1 MIAVSKVST
10 ATREVVDDLEE
21 RFGRKRVYLFG
32 GAALFLVL
40 LLLIRFATGVHKKT
54 PPPPP
59 RPVSVAKAIA
69 RDVPLY
75 LDEIG
80 TCAANESV
88 QVQAQVSG
96 QIIERHFQD
105 GADVRKGDLLFTID
119 PRPYQAML
127 DQAKGQ
133 LAQAKAQLALDQLN
147 WRRQQELWAKKV
159 SSAQEAD
166 TAQATVATDEARVQS
181 AEAAVSAAQ
190 VNLDFTNIRSPIDGR
205 IGLRQVDVG
214 NTVSAGMNGGAGG
227 AVLVNIDNLDPIYT
241 DFTIAEPDIPLV
253 RRYLNGPNLKVLTD
267 AEGDNYPPREGK
279 LYFIA
284 NTVQAGTG
292 TVQARAVTPNPDR
305 ALWPSQFVHVRLVL
319 DILKSATLV
328 PNNAVQI
335 GQNGPYVFVVKAD
348 ATLDLRQVEPGQK
361 QGELTVIKKG
371 VGPGE
376 EVVTRG
382 QLQLAPGMKVAVQ
395 QTEPTVPNEKKNGES
410 ESSSAL

>member
-1 MIAVSKVST
+1 MIAVSKMST

-32 GAALFLVL
+32 GSALLIAL
-40 LLLIRFATGVHKKT
+40 LLLLRFATSGNKKQ

-59 RPVSVAKAIA
+59 RPVTVAKAVQ

-75 LDEIG
+75 LDQIG

-96 QIIERHFQD
+96 QIIERHFKD
-105 GADVRKGDLLFTID
+105 GADVKKGDLLFTID

-147 WRRQQELWAKKV
+147 WRRQQELWSKKV

-181 AEAAVSAAQ
+181 AEAALSAAQ
-190 VNLDFTNIRSPIDGR
+190 VNLDFTNIKSPIDGR

-214 NTVSAGMNGGAGG
+214 NTVSAAVNGGAGG
-227 AVLVNIDNLDPIYT
+227 AVLVTIDNLDPIYT

-253 RRYLNGPNLKVLTD
+253 RQYLNNPNLKVLTD
-267 AEGDNYPPREGK
+267 AEGDNFPPREGK

-284 NTVQAGTG
+284 NTVQPGTG
-292 TVQARAVTPNPDR
+292 TVQARAITPNPDR
-305 ALWPSQFVHVRLVL
+305 ALWPSQFVHVRLIL
-319 DILKSATLV
+319 DVIKNATLV
-328 PNNAVQI
+328 PNNAVQN
-335 GQNGPYVFVVKAD
+335 GQNGPYAFVVKPD
-348 ATLDLRQVEPGQK
+348 STIDLRQVEPGQK
-361 QGELTVIKKG
+361 QGELTLIKKG
-371 VGPGE
+371 VRPGE
-376 EVVTRG
+376 EVIVRG

-395 QTEPTVPNEKKNGES
+395 PGEAASPNEKKNGPAD
-410 ESSSAL
+410 SSSTF

>member
-21 RFGRKRVYLFG
+21 RFGRKRVYVFG
-32 GAALFLVL
+32 SAALLIAL
-40 LLLIRFATGVHKKT
+40 LLLIRFATSANKKS

-80 TCAANESV
+80 TCAAYESV

-96 QIIERHFQD
+96 QIEARHFKDGQD
-105 GADVRKGDLLFTID
+105 VKKGDLLFTID
-119 PRPYQAML
+119 PRSYQAVL
-127 DQAKGQ
+127 DS
-133 LAQAKAQLALDQLN
+133 AKADLMLAEANLK
-147 WRRQQELWAKKV
+147 RQEELRAKAV
-159 SSAQEAD
+159 TARQDWD
-166 TAQATVATDEARVQS
+166 TAEAS
-181 AEAAVSAAQ
+181 AMKARAAVDAAQ
-190 VNLDFTNIRSPIDGR
+190 VNLDFTQIRSPIDGR

-214 NTVSAGMNGGAGG
+214 NTVAAGLNGGAGG

-253 RRYLNGPNLKVLTD
+253 RRYLNGANLKVLTD

-284 NTVQAGTG
+284 NTVQPGTG
-292 TVQARAVTPNPDR
+292 TVQARAVTPNSDR
-305 ALWPSQFVHVRLVL
+305 ALWPSQFVHVRLIL
-319 DILKSATLV
+319 DTLKDATLV
-328 PNNAVQI
+328 PNNAVQV
-335 GQNGPYVFVVKAD
+335 GQNGPYAFVVKAD
-348 ATLDLRQVEPGQK
+348 STLDLRQVEPGQK

-371 VGPGE
+371 VKPGE

-395 QTEPTVPNEKKNGES
+395 PAEPPPPNEKRNDGEA
-410 ESSSAL
+410 SAL

>member
-1 MIAVSKVST
+1 MITATKVST

-21 RFGRKRVYLFG
+21 RFGRKRLYLFG
-32 GAALFLVL
+32 GAALVIAL
-40 LLLIRFATGVHKKT
+40 LLLLRFATGGNKKT
-54 PPPPP
+54 PPLPP
-59 RPVSVAKAIA
+59 RPVTVSKAIA

-96 QIIERHFQD
+96 QIIERHFKD
-105 GADVRKGDLLFTID
+105 GADVKKGDLLFTID
-119 PRPYQAML
+119 PRPFQAML
-127 DQAKGQ
+127 DQANGQ
-133 LAQAKAQLALDQLN
+133 VAQAKAQLALDQLN
-147 WRRQQELWAKKV
+147 WKRQQELLSKKV

-190 VNLDFTNIRSPIDGR
+190 VNLDFTRIRSPIDGR

-214 NTVSAGMNGGAGG
+214 NTVSAGTNGGSGG
-227 AVLVNIDNLDPIYT
+227 AVLVTIDNLDPIYT

-267 AEGDNYPPREGK
+267 AEGDNYPAREGK

-284 NTVQAGTG
+284 NTVQSGTG

-305 ALWPSQFVHVRLVL
+305 ALWPSQFVHVRLIL
-319 DILKSATLV
+319 DMLKDAILV
-328 PNNAVQI
+328 PNNAIQT
-335 GQNGPYVFVVKAD
+335 GQNGPYVFVVKSD
-348 ATLDLRQVEPGQK
+348 STLDLRQVEPGQK
-361 QGELTVIKKG
+361 QGELTVLKKG
-371 VGPGE
+371 VQPGE

-395 QTEPTVPNEKKNGES
+395 PAEPPAPNEKKDGATEAS
-410 ESSSAL
+410 TAF